1 MWKDYSWNPNTRI
14 CENGKYLKSLAD
26 TSVTKCDEIVIFTD
40 NLSTKRTNT
49 IAAIVASTASISCH
63 SNKK

>member
-1 MWKDYSWNPNTRI
+1 MWKDYSWNTSSRI

-49 IAAIVASTASISCH
+49 IATIVASTASISCY